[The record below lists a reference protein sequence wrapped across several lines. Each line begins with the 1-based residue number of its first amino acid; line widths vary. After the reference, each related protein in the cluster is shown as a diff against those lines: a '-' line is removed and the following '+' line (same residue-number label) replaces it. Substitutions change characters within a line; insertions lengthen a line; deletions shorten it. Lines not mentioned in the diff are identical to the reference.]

1 MTRPRTQK
9 MNEIQKNTA
18 AKYIVV
24 IFLLYDTSKKWQQM
38 NIFNCHQTINDQLFH
53 FLINLCDMDSI

>member
-24 IFLLYDTSKKWQQM
+24 IFLLYDTSKKWQQT
-38 NIFNCHQTINDQLFH
+38 NIFNLSKVIWLF
-53 FLINLCDMDSI
+53 D